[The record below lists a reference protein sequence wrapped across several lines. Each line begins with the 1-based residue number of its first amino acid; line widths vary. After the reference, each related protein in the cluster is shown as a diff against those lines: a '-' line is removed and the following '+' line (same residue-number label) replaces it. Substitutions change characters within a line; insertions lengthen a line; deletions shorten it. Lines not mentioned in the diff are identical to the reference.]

1 MVNYLL
7 LLPGSVEEL
16 PPEQLAMQGDRR
28 LGVFRALE
36 KDLHCGH
43 AKLDCSRSASARII
57 NFGGDPGPSNVIRM
71 IYPDRDPAL
80 T

>member
-1 MVNYLL
+1 MNYLL

-43 AKLDCSRSASARII
+43 AKYRL
-57 NFGGDPGPSNVIRM
+57 F
-71 IYPDRDPAL
+71 
-80 T
+80 